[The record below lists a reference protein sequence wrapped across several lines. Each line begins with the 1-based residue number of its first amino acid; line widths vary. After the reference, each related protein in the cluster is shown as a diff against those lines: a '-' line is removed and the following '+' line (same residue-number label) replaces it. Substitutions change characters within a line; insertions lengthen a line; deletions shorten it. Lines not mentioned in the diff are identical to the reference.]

1 MKKNIIRVFALILAL
16 VLFTVPALAAA
27 NPVVEARSGV
37 VRIIAVFD
45 EYISTGSGFGVGEA
59 GEETDTFVTN
69 RHVILD
75 EDGNRPLKV
84 YILLDDYA
92 LTQTGLDESRAMPC
106 SIRWVSDGSPDLAV
120 LETASPVEGR
130 VALPLLPNAEDVME
144 PTDNL
149 WVMGYPASGD
159 FITTVSDTEY
169 TTPADIDSVNT
180 TSGTLSKF
188 ERDASTGTMTLIHNA
203 DMNGGCSGGPTV
215 NEDGT
220 VIGVNT
226 FVFGNLSDTSETAHS
241 ASISVSEVITVL
253 NNLGID
259 WVGPGPDTTWLYIVI
274 AIVVVAAA
282 AAIIVLKLRKPAA
295 KAQPASVAAPA
306 APAVS
311 AAPIVPT
318 APAAPA
324 AAPKASVPN
333 DSGLRFQAVSGM
345 FAGKRFAI
353 NGTVRIGRN
362 PDANDFVYPAN
373 AQGISSK
380 HCSLIYS
387 EGKLYLKDEGSS
399 YGTFLGNGQR
409 LNGQQV
415 VELKVGDKF
424 YLATTNETFI
434 ITQRGG
440 I

>member
-16 VLFTVPALAAA
+16 VLFTVPAMAAT
-27 NPVVEARSGV
+27 NGVVEARSGV
-37 VRIIAVFD
+37 VRIISVFD
-45 EYISTGSGFGVGEA
+45 EYISTGTGFGVGEV

-69 RHVILD
+69 RHVVLD
-75 EDGNRPLKV
+75 EDGNRPLKI

-92 LTQTGLDESRAMPC
+92 LTQTGIDESRTMPC
-106 SIRWVSDGSPDLAV
+106 SIRWVSNGNPDLAV

-130 VALPLLPNAEDVME
+130 VALPLLSNVEDVME

-188 ERDASTGTMTLIHNA
+188 ERDASTGTMTLIHDA

-226 FVFGNLSDTSETAHS
+226 FVFGNLADTSETAHS
-241 ASISVSEVITVL
+241 ASISVSEVIRVL
-253 NNLGID
+253 DNLDIH
-259 WVGPGPDTTWLYIVI
+259 WEGPGPDATWLYIVI
-274 AIVVVAAA
+274 AIVAVAGIAA
-282 AAIIVLKLRKPAA
+282 VIVLKLRKPAP
-295 KAQPASVAAPA
+295 KAEPAPVPAAPITNTAPAVPAAPA

-311 AAPIVPT
+311 
-318 APAAPA
+318 
-324 AAPKASVPN
+324 N
-333 DSGLRFQAVSGM
+333 DSGLRFQAVSGV

-353 NGTVRIGRN
+353 NGTVRMGRN
-362 PDANDFVYPAN
+362 PGSNDFVYPAN
-373 AQGISSK
+373 TQGISGN
-380 HCSLIYS
+380 HCSLMYT